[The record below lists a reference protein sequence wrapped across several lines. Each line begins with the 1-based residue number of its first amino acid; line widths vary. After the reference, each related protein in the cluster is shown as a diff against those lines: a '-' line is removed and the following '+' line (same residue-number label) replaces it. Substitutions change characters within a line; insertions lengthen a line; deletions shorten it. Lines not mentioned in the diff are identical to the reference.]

1 VSKITDQGDLMN
13 VTRAA
18 RSRLIAAGAAMALS
32 LTAAACSDAGN
43 GSSAAAKG
51 EITVTGTT
59 GNLVANFNP
68 FSPSALIPTHGVLY
82 EPLFHYNQAKAGDIQ
97 PWLGT
102 SYTWSDGGRTL
113 TIKIRTDATWNDGK
127 PFTNKDV
134 AYTYRLPMKNKDF
147 DQYSLGLTGVT
158 TSGNDTVTLKFAQS
172 AYTKEYFVLGK
183 MDMIPEH
190 VWSKIPDA
198 KKKTVVN
205 KKPVA
210 TGAWTVKSVASMSM
224 VLQARTDY
232 YFKGL
237 PKFKTMRYLS
247 FSGNNGANA
256 ATESGKIDWG
266 GGFIPN
272 IEKNYLAKDPKFDLV
287 NLPLA
292 TAMLIPNAKS
302 GPTADP
308 NVRKAI
314 SAAIDRDFI
323 SKAVYNG
330 QAGPANPEGLLLPNF
345 ASVLDPSLKGAAFD
359 TPDKVAGYMTAAGYT
374 KGGDGFWA
382 KDGKKLSITL
392 ETVAGWTDY
401 ISTGQLLKQ
410 QLAKA
415 GIGLTV
421 SAVAYNQFTSHQYGG
436 KFQMIISSQGFTPVP
451 YSYYDQMMDSRIA
464 PKDGKPST
472 VGNFG
477 EYSNPQV
484 DAALDAIAATADVE
498 KQKPYFYQIEHTFMQ
513 DMPVIPL
520 FNAQDEQEFNGNHVT
535 GYPTKDNPYAGAAI
549 WLGMDSGWVA
559 ARIAPAAAGSGK

>member
-1 VSKITDQGDLMN
+1 MN
-13 VTRAA
+13 LTRAA
-18 RSRLIAAGAAMALS
+18 RSRLVAAGAVMALC
-32 LTAAACSDAGN
+32 LATAACSDSG
-43 GSSAAAKG
+43 GSSSATDG
-51 EITVTGTT
+51 VITVTGTT

-68 FSPSALIPTHGVLY
+68 FSPAALIPTHGLLY
-82 EPLFHYNQAKAGDIQ
+82 EPLFHFNQAKSGDIQ

-102 SYTWSDGGRTL
+102 SYVWSDGGKTL

-134 AYTYRLPMKNKDF
+134 AYTFELPMKNKDF
-147 DQYSLGLTGVT
+147 DQYALGLTGVST
-158 TSGNDTVTLKFAQS
+158 TGADTVTLRFAES
-172 AYTKEYFVLGK
+172 AYTKAYFVLGK
-183 MDMIPEH
+183 VDMIPQH
-190 VWSKIPDA
+190 VWAAIPDA
-198 KKKTVVN
+198 RKKTGVN
-205 KKPVA
+205 RNPVA
-210 TGAWTVKSVASMSM
+210 TGAWTVKSVAPMSM
-224 VLQARTDY
+224 VLKARTDY
-232 YFKGL
+232 YFTGL
-237 PKFKTMRYLS
+237 PKFTTMRFLS
-247 FSGNNGANA
+247 FSGNNGSNA
-256 ATESGKIDWG
+256 ATEAGKIDWG
-266 GGFIPN
+266 GGFIPD

-292 TAMLIPNAKS
+292 TAMLIPNATS
-302 GPTADP
+302 GPTADV

-323 SKAVYNG
+323 SKAVYSG
-330 QAGPANPEGLLLPNF
+330 QAGPANPMGLLLPNF
-345 ASVLDPSLKGAAFD
+345 ASVLDPSLKNAAFD
-359 TPDKVAGYMTAAGYT
+359 TPDKVAGYLTASGYA

-382 KDGKKLSITL
+382 KDGKKLSISL

-421 SAVAYNQFTSHQYGG
+421 NAVAYNQFTSHQYGG

-451 YSYYDQMMDSRIA
+451 YSYYDQMMDSRVA

-477 EYSNPQV
+477 KYSNPDV
-484 DAALDAIAATADVE
+484 DAALDAIAATPDLA
-498 KQKPYFYQIEHTFMQ
+498 KQQPYFHRIERAFMD

-535 GYPTKDNPYAGAAI
+535 GYPTADNPYAGAAI
-549 WLGMDSGWVA
+549 WLTMDSGWVA
-559 ARIAPAAAGSGK
+559 ARLAPAASASAATSADSKK

>member
-1 VSKITDQGDLMN
+1 MN

-18 RSRLIAAGAAMALS
+18 RRRLVAACAVMALG
-32 LTAAACSDAGN
+32 LTSAACSSSG
-43 GSSAAAKG
+43 GSSSTADG
-51 EITVTGTT
+51 STITVTGTT

-68 FSPSALIPTHGVLY
+68 FSPSALIPTHGLLY

-113 TIKIRTDATWNDGK
+113 TIKIRTDAKWNDGK

-134 AYTYRLPMKNKDF
+134 AYTYELPMKNKDF
-147 DQYSLGLTGVT
+147 DQYALGLTGVT
-158 TSGNDTVTLKFAQS
+158 TTGSDTVTLKFANS

-183 MDMIPEH
+183 VDMIPEH
-190 VWSKIPDA
+190 VWAAIPDA
-198 KKKTVVN
+198 QKKKGVN
-205 KKPVA
+205 KNPVG
-210 TGAWTVKSVASMSM
+210 TGAWTVKSVAPMSM

-237 PKFKTMRYLS
+237 PRFKTMRFLS
-247 FSGNNGANA
+247 FSNNNGSNA
-256 ATESGKIDWG
+256 ATEAGKIDWG

-272 IEKNYLAKDPKFDLV
+272 IEKNYLAKDPEFDLV

-302 GPTADP
+302 GPTADV

-323 SKAVYNG
+323 SKAVYSG
-330 QAGPANPEGLLLPNF
+330 QAGPANPMGLLMPNF
-345 ASVLDPSLKGAAFD
+345 ESVLDPSLKDAAFD
-359 TPDKVAGYMTAAGYT
+359 TPDKVAGYLTAAGYT
-374 KGGDGFWA
+374 KGGDGNWA
-382 KDGKKLSITL
+382 KNGKKLSIEL

-410 QLAKA
+410 QLAKV

-421 SAVAYNQFTSHQYGG
+421 NAVAYNQFTAHQYGG

-464 PKDGKPST
+464 PKEGTPST

-477 EYSNPQV
+477 EYSSPAV
-484 DAALDAIAATADVE
+484 DAALDAIAATPDAA
-498 KQKPYFYQIEHTFMQ
+498 KQQPYFYQLERAFMN

-535 GYPTKDNPYAGAAI
+535 GYPTKDNPYAGAAV
-549 WLGMDSGWVA
+549 WLAMDNGWVA
-559 ARIAPAAAGSGK
+559 ARIAPAASGKK

>member
-1 VSKITDQGDLMN
+1 MN

-18 RSRLIAAGAAMALS
+18 RSRLVAAGAVMALG
-32 LTAAACSDAGN
+32 LTSAACSSSG
-43 GSSAAAKG
+43 GSSSTAG
-51 EITVTGTT
+51 GVITVTGTT

-68 FSPSALIPTHGVLY
+68 FSPSALIPTHGLLY

-102 SYTWSDGGRTL
+102 SYAWSDGGRTL
-113 TIKIRTDATWNDGK
+113 TIKIRSDAKWNDGK

-134 AYTYRLPMKNKDF
+134 AYTFELPMKNKDF
-147 DQYSLGLTGVT
+147 DQYALGLTGVST
-158 TSGNDTVTLKFAQS
+158 TGSDTVTLKFANS
-172 AYTKEYFVLGK
+172 AYTKEYFILGK
-183 MDMIPEH
+183 VDMIPQH
-190 VWSKIPDA
+190 VWAAIPDA
-198 KKKTVVN
+198 QKKKGVN

-210 TGAWTVKSVASMSM
+210 TGAWTVKSVAPMSM

-237 PKFKTMRYLS
+237 PKFKTVRYLS
-247 FSGNNGANA
+247 FSNNNGSNA
-256 ATESGKIDWG
+256 ATEAGKIDWG

-272 IEKNYLAKDPKFDLV
+272 IDKNYLAKNPRFDLV

-292 TAMLIPNAKS
+292 TAMLIPNATS
-302 GPTADP
+302 GPTADV

-330 QAGPANPEGLLLPNF
+330 QAGPTNPMGLLLPNF
-345 ASVLDPSLKGAAFD
+345 ASVLDPSLKNAAFD
-359 TPDKVAGYMTAAGYT
+359 TPDKVAGYLTAAGYT
-374 KGGDGFWA
+374 KGGDGNWA
-382 KDGKKLSITL
+382 KNGKKLSIDL

-410 QLAKA
+410 QLAKV

-421 SAVAYNQFTSHQYGG
+421 TAVAYNQFTAHQYGG

-477 EYSNPQV
+477 EYANPKV
-484 DAALDAIAATADVE
+484 DAALDAIAATPDAA
-498 KQKPYFYQIEHTFMQ
+498 KQQPYFYQLEHAFMD

-535 GYPTKDNPYAGAAI
+535 GYPNKDNPYAGAAI
-549 WLGMDSGWVA
+549 WLPMDSGWVA
-559 ARIAPAAAGSGK
+559 ARIAPAATGKK